1 MKTKTGFARKP
12 DPRAVSSF
20 IESAGVPARV
30 EAKTPRQP
38 PAALVAKSTDGR
50 PWENARGDV
59 SKQYMLRLPE
69 TYIEMLRFISDNVP
83 KTSMQSF
90 CLDVLKPAIKKKVE
104 EITGTNVKEANH
116 GHGTRG

>member
-1 MKTKTGFARKP
+1 
-12 DPRAVSSF
+12 
-20 IESAGVPARV
+20 
-30 EAKTPRQP
+30 
-38 PAALVAKSTDGR
+38 
-50 PWENARGDV
+50 
-59 SKQYMLRLPE
+59 
-69 TYIEMLRFISDNVP
+69 MLRFISDNVP